1 MLARLKIDPGLRD
14 PLERLPAPGLRH
26 RHRAGDIHAVDFD
39 VERDRRGG
47 GVDLRRADGDVV
59 LAVGGD
65 VYGIGEPLPSLEVVD
80 GVTTADRLGGG
91 NDVDVLGGAE
101 LPVAEV
107 ALGQIVIGDGFAAF

>member
-26 RHRAGDIHAVDFD
+26 RHRAGDIHAVDLD

-65 VYGIGEPLPSLEVVD
+65 VYGVGEPLAGLEVVD
-80 GVTTADRLGGG
+80 RIAAAARLGGG
-91 NDVDVLGGAE
+91 DDVNGLGGAE
-101 LPVAEV
+101 WAVARGARGE
-107 ALGQIVIGDGFAAF
+107 IGLSY